1 MVNLRDIK
9 TDVKIGSLTLR
20 NPVMT
25 ASGTFG
31 YGEEFA
37 EYVDYNLLGAI
48 VVKGLSLEPRA
59 GNPPPRIIE
68 TASGML
74 NAIGMENI
82 GVHAFIKEKL
92 PFLRQFKC
100 AVIANVYGE
109 SVEEYQKVAEILS
122 GAQGVHGLEIN
133 ISCPNVKK
141 GGIAFGT
148 DTAMVHEVTGKVKQ
162 STSLPVIVKLSPNV
176 TDITQIAL
184 SAQDAGADAV
194 SLVNTF
200 TGMSVDIISRTS
212 NLANLTG
219 GLSGPAIK
227 PIALRMVWEVAKKVS
242 IPVIGIGG
250 ITTPEDAVEFFIVG
264 ASAVQVGTANLI
276 NPLAT
281 MDVLEGILAYLEVNG
296 ISDLRHLVGS
306 LKTGR
311 PPEEPY

>member
-1 MVNLRDIK
+1 MVNVRDIK
-9 TDVKIGSLTLR
+9 TAVKIGSLVLK
-20 NPVMT
+20 NPVMP

-37 EYVDYNLLGAI
+37 SFVDYNLLGAI

-68 TASGML
+68 TTGGML

-92 PFLRQFKC
+92 PFLAQFNC

-109 SVEEYQKVAEILS
+109 TVEEYQKVAEILS
-122 GAQGVHGLEIN
+122 GAKGVHALEIN

-148 DTAMVHEVTGKVKQ
+148 DPDTVHDITGKVKQ
-162 STSLPVIVKLSPNV
+162 ATNLPVIVKLSPNV
-176 TDITQIAL
+176 TDIAEIAV

-194 SLVNTF
+194 SLINTL

-212 NLANLTG
+212 NIANLTG

-242 IPVIGIGG
+242 IPIIGIGG
-250 ITTPEDAVEFFIVG
+250 IMSPEDAVEFLIVG
-264 ASAVQVGTANLI
+264 ASAIQVGTANLI

-281 MDVLEGILAYLEVNG
+281 MDILEGILAYLEV
-296 ISDLRHLVGS
+296 SDIMDIKDLVGS
-306 LKTGR
+306 LKTER
-311 PPEEPY
+311 PREE

>member
-1 MVNLRDIK
+1 MVHLRDIK

-20 NPVMT
+20 NPVMP

-82 GVHAFIKEKL
+82 GVQAFIKDKL
-92 PFLRQFKC
+92 PFLRQFRC
-100 AVIANVYGE
+100 AVIANIYGE
-109 SVEEYQKVAEILS
+109 TVEEYCKVAEVLS
-122 GAQGVHGLEIN
+122 GAEGVHALEVN
-133 ISCPNVKK
+133 ISCPNVEK
-141 GGIAFGT
+141 GGVAFGT
-148 DTAMVHEVTGKVKQ
+148 DPAMVHEVTGKVKS
-162 STSLPVIVKLSPNV
+162 STNLPVIVKLSPNV
-176 TDITQIAL
+176 TDITGIAV
-184 SAQDAGADAV
+184 SAQDAGADAI
-194 SLVNTF
+194 SLINTM

-227 PIALRMVWEVAKKVS
+227 PIALRMVWEVYNKVN

-250 ITTPEDAVEFFIVG
+250 ITTPEDAVEFMIAG
-264 ASAVQVGTANLI
+264 ASAVQIGTANLI

-281 MDVLEGILAYLEVNG
+281 MDVLEGILTYLEVQD
-296 ISDLRHLVGS
+296 IADLRDLVGS
-306 LKTGR
+306 LKLER
-311 PPEEPY
+311 PEE

>member
-1 MVNLRDIK
+1 MVNVRDIK

-20 NPVMT
+20 NPVMA

-48 VVKGLSLEPRA
+48 VAKGLSLEPRA

-82 GVHAFIKEKL
+82 GVQAFINEKL
-92 PFLRQFKC
+92 PFLTQFKC
-100 AVIANVYGE
+100 AVVANIYGE
-109 SVEEYQKVAEILS
+109 TVEEYQKVAEILS
-122 GAQGVHGLEIN
+122 GAKGVHALEIN
-133 ISCPNVKK
+133 ISCPNVNK

-148 DTAMVHEVTGKVKQ
+148 DPAMVHEVTSKVKQ
-162 STSLPVIVKLSPNV
+162 STDLPIIVKLSPNV
-176 TDITQIAL
+176 TDIAQIAL

-194 SLVNTF
+194 SLINTI

-212 NLANLTG
+212 NIANLTG

-227 PIALRMVWEVAKKVS
+227 PIALRMVWEVAKKVA

-250 ITTPEDAVEFFIVG
+250 IMTPEDAVEFLIVG
-264 ASAVQVGTANLI
+264 ASAVQIGTANLI

-281 MDVLEGILAYLEVNG
+281 MDVLEGILAYLEACD
-296 ISDLRHLVGS
+296 IADIKALVGS
-306 LKTGR
+306 LKTER
-311 PPEEPY
+311 PREE

>member
-1 MVNLRDIK
+1 MVNIKDIK
-9 TDVKIGSLTLR
+9 TDVKIGKLILR

-82 GVHAFIKEKL
+82 GVQAFIKEKL
-92 PFLRQFKC
+92 PFLTKFRC
-100 AVIANVYGE
+100 AVIANIYGE
-109 SVEEYQKVAEILS
+109 TIDEYRKVAEKLS
-122 GAQGVHGLEIN
+122 GAAGIHALEVN
-133 ISCPNVKK
+133 ISCPNVEK

-148 DTAMVHEVTGKVKQ
+148 DPDMVHEVTKKVKGA
-162 STSLPVIVKLSPNV
+162 TDLPVIVKLTPNV

-194 SLVNTF
+194 SLINTL

-250 ITTPEDAVEFFIVG
+250 IMTPEDAVEFLIVG
-264 ASAVQVGTANLI
+264 ASAIQVGTANLI

-281 MDVLEGILAYLEVNG
+281 MDILEGILAYLEA
-296 ISDLRHLVGS
+296 SDITDMHDLIGS
-306 LKTGR
+306 LRLER
-311 PPEEPY
+311 PREE